1 MLLGTTGSS
10 LAQLDALRA
19 SLRPATIAL
28 TGEGTTVEVDVPAER
43 SEDMLDEAYLNVIGV
58 IAGQG
63 YMMGMDEQVIM
74 VSAYYDGVGTD
85 PRGIVYP
92 GANDNASGVATM
104 LELARLL
111 KTSSFQPD
119 KTVMFV
125 AWTGGERQEGL
136 SITNVLNA
144 RPGAIELT
152 VETVIEL
159 SGVGHGTGEAISI
172 GNDSSYRLVQLFQEA
187 AKRYDAPTTTL
198 GRGPHYDLPARSVF
212 GGRDATTLSLSW
224 DGSDHLAHT
233 PEDTPALMDA
243 EKIRQI
249 GTSTYLTLMVLCRET
264 EY

>member
-1 MLLGTTGSS
+1 
-10 LAQLDALRA
+10 
-19 SLRPATIAL
+19 
-28 TGEGTTVEVDVPAER
+28 
-43 SEDMLDEAYLNVIGV
+43 
-58 IAGQG
+58 
-63 YMMGMDEQVIM
+63 
-74 VSAYYDGVGTD
+74 
-85 PRGIVYP
+85 
-92 GANDNASGVATM
+92 M

-159 SGVGHGTGEAISI
+159 SGVGYGTGDAISI
-172 GNDSSYRLVQLFQEA
+172 GNDSSYRLVRLFQEA

-198 GRGPHYDLPARSVF
+198 GRGPHYDCRHARCLAA
-212 GGRDATTLSLSW
+212 DATTLSLSW

-233 PEDTPALMDA
+233 PEDTW
-243 EKIRQI
+243 R
-249 GTSTYLTLMVLCRET
+249 
-264 EY
+264 

>member
-1 MLLGTTGSS
+1 
-10 LAQLDALRA
+10 
-19 SLRPATIAL
+19 
-28 TGEGTTVEVDVPAER
+28 
-43 SEDMLDEAYLNVIGV
+43 
-58 IAGQG
+58 
-63 YMMGMDEQVIM
+63 
-74 VSAYYDGVGTD
+74 
-85 PRGIVYP
+85 VYP

-111 KTSSFQPD
+111 KSSAYQPD

-136 SITNVLNA
+136 STTNVLNA
-144 RPGAIELT
+144 RPGANEMT

-159 SGVGHGTGEAISI
+159 SGVGYGTGDAISI
-172 GNDSSYRLVQLFQEA
+172 GNDSSYRLVQLFQQA

-212 GGRDATTLSLSW
+212 GGREAMTLSLSW

-233 PEDTPALMDA
+233 PEDTLALMDPA
-243 EKIRQI
+243 KIREI
-249 GTSTYLTLMVLCRET
+249 GTSTYLTLLVLCRET